1 VYLNGGRHPVPVETV
16 SGIGSLPSQLSTK
29 EGRARVVVT
38 KAAVEGAVT
47 AVHSDRSG
55 RQQHGNSICVFTL
68 IAH

>member
-1 VYLNGGRHPVPVETV
+1 MTVETV

-29 EGRARVVVT
+29 EGRARVAVT

-55 RQQHGNSICVFTL
+55 RQ
-68 IAH
+68 